1 MTNKN
6 LRKKINEFNINT
18 LLHLNDSEI
27 HKILD
32 LTPESIKKLKTELST
47 GKNKLWLIDNIAKIS
62 KIKNPL
68 SSKSVNLDTIL
79 NGGFFPGVVYFI
91 FGKFNTGK
99 TQICLQLA
107 TNIAQKF
114 NELKDKKDQ
123 YLTLFVDT
131 ENNFKPERINQL
143 TKSLN
148 LDSEKVLKSINILNI
163 IGSIALNVVFENIE
177 DLIKVYNYKL
187 LIIDSLTNH
196 FRSDQN
202 NESINQV
209 ILTKNFLK
217 ILKKINEITKKYNL
231 ITILTGQVSPNFSK
245 DSFFPVKPYALRLL
259 NHYFSEFIY
268 LNYIDESK
276 RSVHIINSSY
286 SPERKTIFL
295 ITENGIRDYSIL

>member
-6 LRKKINEFNINT
+6 FRKKIKDINIDT
-18 LLHLNDSEI
+18 LIHLNDSEI
-27 HKILD
+27 HEILG
-32 LTPESIKKLKTELST
+32 LIPESIKKLKTELSI
-47 GKNKLWLIDNIAKIS
+47 GKNKLWLIDNVAKIS

-91 FGKFNTGK
+91 FGKFKTGK
-99 TQICLQLA
+99 TQICLQLT

-114 NELKDKKDQ
+114 IELIAKKDQ

-148 LDSEKVLKSINILNI
+148 LESEKVLKSINILNI
-163 IGSIALNVVFENIE
+163 IGSTALNVVFEKIE
-177 DLIKVYNYKL
+177 DLVEVYHYKL

-202 NESINQV
+202 NESLNQV
-209 ILTKNFLK
+209 NLTKNFLK

-268 LNYIDESK
+268 LNYIDENK
-276 RSVHIINSSY
+276 RSAHIINSRFF
-286 SPERKTIFL
+286 PEKKTIFL
-295 ITENGIRDYSIL
+295 ITANGIRDYKFL